1 MPVISMFFG
10 IIVRM
15 YADDHNPPHVHV
27 SYQGNEAA
35 FTFDGE
41 LINGDLPRK
50 QRHMVQ
56 GWIAMHEDDLRARMA
71 CRACSTCP
79 SIWSVACSNG

>member
-56 GWIAMHEDDLRARMA
+56 GWIAMHEDDLRASWEIA
-71 CRACSTCP
+71 HEGEQP
-79 SIWSVACSNG
+79 YPIEPLK